1 MSELARL
8 HLKWLLRA
16 AEGLTDG
23 LPDAAIPSLALSMS
37 HLVGSALEAP
47 LLFALNT
54 ALGDAS
60 SRAPPPMPPLT
71 FHWPLDGTLRLGAH
85 GPVPAAQYG
94 AGIQPVLI
102 DGLADPSI
110 SPSISEPAMRFVG
123 RAVGASAVSSVPG
136 LSEAALSVT
145 VWVRIGAAAAP
156 WVSL

>member
-8 HLKWLLRA
+8 HLEWLLRA

-60 SRAPPPMPPLT
+60 SRAAPPMPPLL

-85 GPVPAAQYG
+85 GPVPAQYG

-102 DGLADPSI
+102 DGLAD
-110 SPSISEPAMRFVG
+110 PSISEPAMRFVG